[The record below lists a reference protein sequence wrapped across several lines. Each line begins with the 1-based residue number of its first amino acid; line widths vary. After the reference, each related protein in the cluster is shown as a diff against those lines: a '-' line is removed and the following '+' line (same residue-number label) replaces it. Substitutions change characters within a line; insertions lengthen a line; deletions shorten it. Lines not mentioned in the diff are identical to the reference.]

1 MSAGSLPGQNAG
13 GHGRGKRG
21 RGEESQEFD
30 LNLAPIIDAFT
41 VLITFMLASAA
52 FLSIGIFDAGVAAA
66 GAAPSSQK
74 PPSIN
79 VVVEMSKAQQLLV
92 KVTGKVNSTVTLSP
106 KAGQPDF
113 EGLKTNLDGL
123 KAKYSDL
130 AAVTLSADTAVQ
142 YKDVIKAMEMT
153 RKSIPVVL
161 LGGF

>member
-1 MSAGSLPGQNAG
+1 MSAGSIPGAG
-13 GHGRGKRG
+13 GGGG

-30 LNLAPIIDAFT
+30 LNLAPIIDCFT

-79 VVVEMSKAQQLLV
+79 VVIELNRAQQLQI
-92 KVTGKVNSTVTLSP
+92 KVSGKANTTTTLNA
-106 KAGQPDF
+106 KDGAPDF
-113 EGLKTNLDGL
+113 DSLRANLDGL
-123 KAKYSDL
+123 KGKYSDL
-130 AAVTLSADTAVQ
+130 AAVTLSAETTVQ
-142 YKDVIKAMEMT
+142 YKDVIKTMEAT
-153 RKSIPVVL
+153 RKSIPVVM